1 MNNFAKN
8 IETFIKN
15 SPNFYLDSDLKDID
29 SKHERIVSSAYR
41 QFQSDI
47 SDKNFRNWSGQS
59 DMASPSQISIG
70 MMRQYGFI
78 RTILRFFYR
87 TILKNREERDL
98 RSTIHDDIDSI
109 ELIGGKDLI
118 IKNPV
123 DSTPGFGSFYR
134 YKGMSVNMRWLR
146 YLYILSRIR
155 KEGMLD
161 NNGIWVDVG
170 SYYGGLQGLV
180 RKYYPDTKTILVD
193 FHHQLC
199 RSYAYLKE
207 MYPDSKHIFP
217 NMIDDYKDLSKVPDG
232 AFLYVPA
239 SDFNLISD
247 NRVDLASNFF
257 SLGEMNRGIFNEY
270 YQSAIFEKAKNTYIV
285 NRFVSGPF
293 FEATYK
299 NNTNVLNYISSNRR
313 RLFFDVFPI
322 GNYMLINRKLFDR
335 KYYRNTSSSHFELIT
350 SSLDV

>member
-161 NNGIWVDVG
+161 NNGLWVDVG
-170 SYYGGLQGLV
+170 S
-180 RKYYPDTKTILVD
+180 D
-193 FHHQLC
+193 
-199 RSYAYLKE
+199 
-207 MYPDSKHIFP
+207 
-217 NMIDDYKDLSKVPDG
+217 
-232 AFLYVPA
+232 
-239 SDFNLISD
+239 
-247 NRVDLASNFF
+247 
-257 SLGEMNRGIFNEY
+257 
-270 YQSAIFEKAKNTYIV
+270 
-285 NRFVSGPF
+285 
-293 FEATYK
+293 
-299 NNTNVLNYISSNRR
+299 
-313 RLFFDVFPI
+313 
-322 GNYMLINRKLFDR
+322 
-335 KYYRNTSSSHFELIT
+335 
-350 SSLDV
+350 

>member
-1 MNNFAKN
+1 M
-8 IETFIKN
+8 
-15 SPNFYLDSDLKDID
+15 
-29 SKHERIVSSAYR
+29 
-41 QFQSDI
+41 
-47 SDKNFRNWSGQS
+47 
-59 DMASPSQISIG
+59 
-70 MMRQYGFI
+70 
-78 RTILRFFYR
+78 
-87 TILKNREERDL
+87 
-98 RSTIHDDIDSI
+98 
-109 ELIGGKDLI
+109 
-118 IKNPV
+118 
-123 DSTPGFGSFYR
+123 
-134 YKGMSVNMRWLR
+134 
-146 YLYILSRIR
+146 
-155 KEGMLD
+155 
-161 NNGIWVDVG
+161 
-170 SYYGGLQGLV
+170 QGLV